1 MTTISVIIP
10 FFRAEFF
17 GTAIASVLAQTHPP
31 DEIIVIDDGAPF
43 EDSEQLR
50 CYAKS
55 ISIIHQSNQGPGA
68 ARNAGIAAAKSEWI
82 AFLDDDD
89 AWEPERLRLLYDFI
103 VAHPECN
110 VLHNAVRLF
119 GTDVIYWKSALT
131 LRDFLTT
138 YPSPAKPSSVMI
150 RRSVLLQA
158 GLMNPALPLSED
170 YDCFLRVAITHRFHC
185 VNVPLTQRRKHANS
199 LSQQFET
206 KYRIRNRLLYLYSH
220 LYESD
225 AERIAF
231 AVHLNSFFLA
241 SALQRHNW
249 RASVEIGKLGH
260 AHGVST
266 IRIVLHA
273 VKLLVSRLWNQWK
286 SPPHR

>member
-170 YDCFLRVAITHRFHC
+170 YDCFLRVAI
-185 VNVPLTQRRKHANS
+185 S
-199 LSQQFET
+199 
-206 KYRIRNRLLYLYSH
+206 NRLLYLYSH

-273 VKLLVSRLWNQWK
+273 VKLLVSRLWNQ
-286 SPPHR
+286 